1 MKWTERVLEMKAS
14 GVVSEAD
21 LADSRNYNCC
31 LVGEAAH
38 LLGQTCRNYRG
49 ESRANYDTVGRLL
62 DNRTGINDVGER
74 SPERSKTGVL
84 TKRSNSVMPSR
95 MRCYNSSVREG
106 AYHERA

>member
-38 LLGQTCRNYRG
+38 LLGQTWRNYRG

-62 DNRTGINDVGER
+62 DNRTGINDVGGTFPRALQDGRLDEA
-74 SPERSKTGVL
+74 EQLCYAVEDAVL
-84 TKRSNSVMPSR
+84 QLK
-95 MRCYNSSVREG
+95 REG
-106 AYHERA
+106 GGIS